1 MDLGK
6 KEFPGE
12 SGTSA
17 SLLIDVRTGV
27 LLLLYYI
34 FNFKK
39 MPRYR
44 VKNNLLLIMQ
54 VRPFSDWF
62 NFIGD

>member
-39 MPRYR
+39 MSRYR

-54 VRPFSDWF
+54 V
-62 NFIGD
+62 